1 MSACQKVL
9 AFRKLHHSLALSQKD
24 RLTRL
29 PFIVFIFVFAVTND
43 FSHLCCLDE
52 QFLNKL
58 QPTTSYTYKQ
68 ILNVINVAVLFSKH
82 RVYDSLG

>member
-29 PFIVFIFVFAVTND
+29 PFIVFIFL
-43 FSHLCCLDE
+43 SLLSPMCCLDE